1 MNTAAGSSI
10 VLRTAVVLALFGAA
24 PLAGAADPVAA
35 KDSLAL
41 EEVVVTA
48 TKVAQDIDSA
58 PAAITAIAESA
69 LGPGGIQEVRDL
81 AMTVPNLSVGDQFG
95 VNRTFI
101 RGIGMTSI
109 DLGADGAVA
118 FLQDGAM
125 IPRPS
130 HQLAGFYDLA
140 QVEVLRGPQGTIY
153 GRGATAGVVNM
164 VTKKPTEDLDGYL
177 SLTGGNYSAY
187 TVEGAIGGPIAG
199 DTVMGR
205 ISGKIDQRDG
215 YGTNLATGKD
225 IDDRDA
231 YAVRGSL
238 RFKPTDDLDIVLM
251 ADYFKEDDYNY
262 AFHFFGTTVT
272 PEDALAHNLLGG
284 QTIFDY
290 YGAKGKKPDQR
301 NIVSDQDPVNQRD
314 GTAVSAIIDWGFGD
328 GWNLK
333 SITAWRD
340 FSRFLV
346 DDLDGSDVDMFG
358 QNNYIEESESWSQDF
373 TLSGTA
379 LNVEWLMGASYFSED
394 MYGEVKVPLTNFAV
408 LVNALNA
415 GNPNWVDLPAGALN
429 SLNYWQKGSV
439 DVEAY
444 GLFVEGKYNFSDAL
458 ALTLGARYN
467 YEKRTGTGSFIFDAI
482 GVNVPT
488 DKSKS
493 WDKITP
499 KVLFEY
505 TNSYEGLFYAKYT
518 QGFKSGV
525 INIGSLNDVIDPE
538 YVDSYE
544 IGYKTPFADGRASL
558 RAAAFYYDY
567 TDLQVGFVNEQSVV
581 QTVNAASAENKG
593 IEVEIAARLTE
604 GLSANF
610 SATWL
615 EAKYTD
621 FVTGDYR
628 QDFELVNLK
637 GNYLQNAPQYTLYGA
652 LNYTRPVT
660 DDGSFVGRIEASYQD
675 DVYFTEFNNAD
686 AYQEAYGLVNLM
698 AGYEGGDGKWSVTGW
713 VRNATDEFIYSNN
726 IITAPLY
733 GSVRVGSLLPPRTY
747 GLTLAVNF

>member
-1 MNTAAGSSI
+1 MNTASGSSI

-24 PLAGAADPVAA
+24 PVAGAA
-35 KDSLAL
+35 DSLAL
-41 EEVVVTA
+41 EEIVVTA
-48 TKVAQDIDSA
+48 TKVAQDIDRA
-58 PAAITAIAESA
+58 PAAITAITADA
-69 LGPGGIQEVRDL
+69 LGPGGIREVRDL
-81 AMTVPNLSVGDQFG
+81 AMAVPNLSVGDQFG

-130 HQLAGFYDLA
+130 HQLAGFYDLE

-205 ISGKIDQRDG
+205 IAGKIDQRDG
-215 YGTNLATGKD
+215 YGTNLTTGKD
-225 IDDRDA
+225 IDNRDA

-238 RFKPTDDLDIVLM
+238 RFKPMDDLDIVLM

-284 QTIFDY
+284 RTIFDY
-290 YGAKGKKPDQR
+290 YGDRGRKVDQR
-301 NIVSDQDPVNQRD
+301 NIVSDQDPVNERD
-314 GTAVSAIIDWGFGD
+314 GTAVTGIVDWGFAE
-328 GWNLK
+328 GWDLK
-333 SITAWRD
+333 SVTAWRD
-340 FSRFLV
+340 FSRRTV
-346 DDLDGSDVDMFG
+346 DDLDSSDVDMFG
-358 QNNYIEESESWSQDF
+358 QNNYLEDSESWSQDF
-373 TLSGTA
+373 TVSGTA
-379 LNVEWLMGASYFSED
+379 ANVEWLMGANYFNEK
-394 MYGEVKVPLTNFAV
+394 MHGEVKVPLTNFAV

-415 GNPNWVDLPAGALN
+415 GNPDWVNLPAGALN
-429 SLNYWQKGSV
+429 SLNYWQKVDV

-444 GLFVEGKYNFSDAL
+444 GLFVEGKYNFSDAF
-458 ALTLGARYN
+458 AMTLGARYN

-505 TNSYEGLFYAKYT
+505 TNSHQGLAYAKYT

-538 YVDSYE
+538 YVDAYE
-544 IGYKTPFADGRASL
+544 IGYKMPFADGRASL
-558 RAAAFYYDY
+558 RTAAFYYDY

-581 QTVNAASAENKG
+581 ETVNAASAEIMG
-593 IEVEIAARLTE
+593 VEAELFARFTE
-604 GLSANF
+604 GLSGEF

-615 EAKYTD
+615 DATYTE

-628 QDFELVNLK
+628 NNFEQVDLS
-637 GNYLQNAPQYTLYGA
+637 GNYLQNAPKYTVRGA
-652 LNYTRPVT
+652 LDYRRPVT
-660 DDGSFVGRIEASYQD
+660 DTGAFFGRIEASYQD
-675 DVYFTEFNNAD
+675 KVYFTEFNNSD
-686 AYQEAYGLVNLM
+686 AEQDAYGLLNLM

-713 VRNATDEFIYSNN
+713 VRNATDEFVYSNN

>member
-24 PLAGAADPVAA
+24 PLAGAADPVEA

-48 TKVAQDIDSA
+48 TKVAQDIDKA
-58 PAAITAIAESA
+58 PAAITAISESA

-205 ISGKIDQRDG
+205 IAGKIDKRDG

-238 RFKPTDDLDIVLM
+238 RFKPLDDLDIVLM

-272 PEDALAHNLLGG
+272 PEDGLAHNLLGG

-301 NIVSDQDPVNQRD
+301 NIVSDQDPINQRD
-314 GTAVSAIIDWGFGD
+314 GTAVSAIIDWGFAD

-346 DDLDGSDVDMFG
+346 DDLDSSDVDMFG
-358 QNNYIEESESWSQDF
+358 QNNYIEDSESWSQDF
-373 TLSGTA
+373 TVSGTA
-379 LNVEWLMGASYFSED
+379 ANVEWLMGANYFSEE

-415 GNPNWVDLPAGALN
+415 GNPAWVDLPAGALN
-429 SLNYWQKGSV
+429 SLNYWQKGDV

-444 GLFVEGKYNFSDAL
+444 GLFVEGKYNFTDAL
-458 ALTLGARYN
+458 AMTLGARYN

-505 TNSYEGLFYAKYT
+505 TNSHQGLFYAKYT

-538 YVDSYE
+538 YVDAYE
-544 IGYKTPFADGRASL
+544 IGYKMPFADGRASL
-558 RAAAFYYDY
+558 RTAAFYYDY

-593 IEVEIAARLTE
+593 IEVEVAARLTE

-628 QDFELVNLK
+628 QNFELVNLK
-637 GNYLQNAPQYTLYGA
+637 GNYLQNAPKYTLNGA

-660 DDGSFVGRIEASYQD
+660 DDGSFIGRIEASYQD
-675 DVYFTEFNNAD
+675 KVYFTEFNNAD
-686 AYQEAYGLVNLM
+686 AEQDAYGLINLM

>member
-1 MNTAAGSSI
+1 MNTASGSSL
-10 VLRTAVVLALFGAA
+10 VLRTAVVIALFGAA
-24 PLAGAADPVAA
+24 PLAGAADT
-35 KDSLAL
+35 SLAL

-48 TKVAQDIDSA
+48 TKVAMDIDST
-58 PAAITAIAESA
+58 PAAITAITADA
-69 LGPGGIQEVRDL
+69 LGAGGITEIRDL
-81 AMTVPNLSVGDQFG
+81 ALAVPNLSVGDQFG

-130 HQLAGFYDLA
+130 HQLAGFYDLE
-140 QVEVLRGPQGTIY
+140 QVEVLRGPQGTLY

-164 VTKKPTEDLDGYL
+164 VTKKPSEDLDGYANYTL
-177 SLTGGNYSAY
+177 GNYNA
-187 TVEGAIGGPIAG
+187 TTFEGAVGGPLMG
-199 DTVMGR
+199 ETVMGR
-205 ISGKIDQRDG
+205 VAVKADKRDG
-215 YGTNLATGKD
+215 YGTNLATGKP
-225 IDDRDA
+225 IDNRDA

-238 RFKPTDDLDIVLM
+238 RFKPGDTLDITLI

-262 AFHFFGTTVT
+262 AFHFFGTTVV
-272 PEDALAHNLLGG
+272 PEDQLAHNLLGG

-290 YGAKGKKPDQR
+290 YAARGKKVNQR
-301 NIVSDQDPVNQRD
+301 NIVSDQDPINDRD
-314 GTAVSAIIDWGFGD
+314 GTAVSAIVDWGFAD
-328 GWNLK
+328 GWNLR
-333 SITAWRD
+333 SVTAWRD
-340 FSRFLV
+340 FDRFLR

-358 QNNYIEESESWSQDF
+358 QNNYIEQSESWSQDF
-373 TLSGTA
+373 TVSGEA
-379 LNVEWLMGASYFSED
+379 AGIEWLMGANYFAED
-394 MYGEVKVPLTNFAV
+394 MYGEVKVPLTNLGLIF
-408 LVNALNA
+408 N
-415 GNPNWVDLPAGALN
+415 LPADFFNDG
-429 SLNYWQKGSV
+429 NYWQKGAV

-444 GLFVEGKYNFSDAL
+444 GLFVQGKYAFTDQL
-458 ALTLGARYN
+458 ALTLGVRYN
-467 YEKRTGTGSFIFDAI
+467 YEERTGTGSFIFDAI

-493 WDKITP
+493 WDKVTP
-499 KVLFEY
+499 KVLLEY
-505 TNSYEGLFYAKYT
+505 QTPNDGLAYLQFT

-538 YVDSYE
+538 FVDAYE
-544 IGYKTPFADGRASL
+544 IGYKMPFMDGRASL

-593 IEVEIAARLTE
+593 VELELIARLTE
-604 GLSANF
+604 SLTGSL

-615 EAKYTD
+615 DATYTE

-628 QDFELVNLK
+628 NNFEQVDLS
-637 GNYLQNAPQYTLYGA
+637 GNNLQNAPEYTARVA
-652 LNYTRPVT
+652 LDYVHPVT
-660 DDGSFVGRIEASYQD
+660 ATGSIVAGVEAAYQD
-675 DVYFTEFNNAD
+675 DVYFTEFNNED
-686 AYQEAYGLVNLM
+686 AFQEAYTIVNARL
-698 AGYEGGDGKWSVTGW
+698 GYEGGEGRWNVTGW

-747 GLTLAVNF
+747 GITLGYNF

>member
-1 MNTAAGSSI
+1 MNTASGSSI
-10 VLRTAVVLALFGAA
+10 VLRTAVVLALFGAV
-24 PLAGAADPVAA
+24 PLAGAADA

-41 EEVVVTA
+41 EEIVVTA
-48 TKVAQDIDSA
+48 TKVAQDIGST
-58 PAAITAIAESA
+58 PAAITAITSDA
-69 LGPGGIQEVRDL
+69 LGPGGIREVRDL
-81 AMTVPNLSVGDQFG
+81 AVSVPNLSVGDQFG

-130 HQLAGFYDLA
+130 HQLAGFYDLER
-140 QVEVLRGPQGTIY
+140 VEVLRGPQGTLY

-177 SLTGGNYSAY
+177 NYTLGNYSAT
-187 TVEGAIGGPIAG
+187 TVEGALGGPIAG
-199 DTVMGR
+199 EKVMGR
-205 ISGKIDQRDG
+205 ISGKADKRDG
-215 YGTNLATGKD
+215 YGRNLTTGKAVD
-225 IDDRDA
+225 NRDA

-238 RFKPTDDLDIVLM
+238 RFMPSDTLDIVLM

-262 AFHFFGTTVT
+262 AFHFFGTTVV
-272 PEDALAHNLLGG
+272 PEDQLAHNLLGG
-284 QTIFDY
+284 RTIFDY
-290 YGAKGKKPDQR
+290 YADRGRAVDQR
-301 NIVSDQDPVNQRD
+301 NIVSDQDPINERD
-314 GTAVSAIIDWGFGD
+314 GTAVSAIIDWGFAD

-340 FSRFLV
+340 FSRFLR

-358 QNNYIEESESWSQDF
+358 QNNYIEDSESWSQDF
-373 TLSGTA
+373 TVSGTA
-379 LNVEWLMGASYFSED
+379 ANIEWLMGANYFSEK
-394 MYGEVKVPLTNFAV
+394 MHGEVKVPLTNLG
-408 LVNALNA
+408 LVF
-415 GNPNWVDLPAGALN
+415 GLPADFFNDG
-429 SLNYWQKGSV
+429 NYWQNGDV

-444 GLFVEGKYNFSDAL
+444 GVFLQGRYSFTDAW

-467 YEKRTGTGSFIFDAI
+467 YEKREGTGSFIFDAL

-488 DKSKS
+488 DREKS
-493 WDKITP
+493 WNKVTP
-499 KVLFEY
+499 KVLLEY
-505 TNSYEGLFYAKYT
+505 KTGNDGLAYLQFT

-525 INIGSLNDVIDPE
+525 INIGSLNEVIDPE
-538 YVDSYE
+538 YVDAYE
-544 IGYKTPFADGRASL
+544 IGYKMPFAGDRASL
-558 RAAAFYYDY
+558 RTAAFYYDY

-581 QTVNAASAENKG
+581 ETVNAASAEIMG
-593 IEVEIAARLTE
+593 VEAELFARITE
-604 GLSANF
+604 GLSAEL

-615 EAKYTD
+615 DATYTE

-628 QDFELVNLK
+628 QDFEQVDLS
-637 GNYLQNAPQYTLYGA
+637 GNYLQNAPKYTVRGA
-652 LNYTRPVT
+652 LDYRRPVT
-660 DDGSFVGRIEASYQD
+660 ATGSFVGRIEASYQD
-675 DVYFTEFNNAD
+675 KVYFTEFNNSD
-686 AYQEAYGLVNLM
+686 AEQESYGLLNLL

-747 GLTLAVNF
+747 GLTLSLNF

>member
-1 MNTAAGSSI
+1 MNTASGSSI
-10 VLRTAVVLALFGAA
+10 VLRTAVVLSLFGAA
-24 PLAGAADPVAA
+24 PMAGAA
-35 KDSLAL
+35 DSLAL
-41 EEVVVTA
+41 EEILVTA
-48 TKVAQDIDSA
+48 TKVAQDIGST
-58 PAAITAIAESA
+58 PAAITAITADA
-69 LGPGGIQEVRDL
+69 LGPGGIREVRDL
-81 AMTVPNLSVGDQFG
+81 AVSVPNLSVGDQFG

-130 HQLAGFYDLA
+130 HQLAGFYDLER
-140 QVEVLRGPQGTIY
+140 VEVLRGPQGTLY

-177 SLTGGNYSAY
+177 NYTLGNYSAT
-187 TVEGAIGGPIAG
+187 TVEGALGGPIAG
-199 DTVMGR
+199 EKVMGR
-205 ISGKIDQRDG
+205 ISGKADKRDG
-215 YGTNLATGKD
+215 YGRNLTTGKAVD
-225 IDDRDA
+225 NRDA

-238 RFKPTDDLDIVLM
+238 RFTPSDTLDVVLM

-262 AFHFFGTTVT
+262 AFHFLGTTVV
-272 PEDALAHNLLGG
+272 PEDQLAHNLLGG
-284 QTIFDY
+284 RTIFDY
-290 YGAKGKKPDQR
+290 YADRGRAVDQR
-301 NIVSDQDPVNQRD
+301 NIVSDQDPINERD
-314 GTAVSAIIDWGFGD
+314 GTAVSAIIDWGFAD

-340 FSRFLV
+340 FSRFLR

-358 QNNYIEESESWSQDF
+358 QNNYIEDSESWSQDF
-373 TLSGTA
+373 TVSGTA
-379 LNVEWLMGASYFSED
+379 ANIEWLMGANYFSEK
-394 MYGEVKVPLTNFAV
+394 MHGEVKVPLTNFAV

-415 GNPNWVDLPAGALN
+415 GNPAWVDLPADALN
-429 SLNYWQKGSV
+429 SGNYWQNGDV

-444 GLFVEGKYNFSDAL
+444 GVFLQGRYSFTDAW

-467 YEKRTGTGSFIFDAI
+467 YEKREGTGSFIFDAL

-488 DKSKS
+488 DREKS
-493 WDKITP
+493 WNKVTP
-499 KVLFEY
+499 KVLLEY
-505 TNSYEGLFYAKYT
+505 KTGNDGLAYLQFT

-525 INIGSLNDVIDPE
+525 INIGSLNEVIDPE
-538 YVDSYE
+538 YVDAYE
-544 IGYKTPFADGRASL
+544 VGYKMPFAGDRASL

-581 QTVNAASAENKG
+581 ETVNAASAEIMG
-593 IEVEIAARLTE
+593 VEAELFARITE
-604 GLSANF
+604 GLSGEL

-615 EAKYTD
+615 DATYTE

-628 QDFELVNLK
+628 QNFDQVDLS
-637 GNYLQNAPQYTLYGA
+637 GNYLQNAPKYTVRGA
-652 LNYTRPVT
+652 LDYRRPVT
-660 DDGSFVGRIEASYQD
+660 ATGSFVGRIEASYQD
-675 DVYFTEFNNAD
+675 KVYFTEFNNSD
-686 AYQEAYGLVNLM
+686 AEQDAYGLLNLL

-747 GLTLAVNF
+747 GLTLSLNF

>member
-1 MNTAAGSSI
+1 MNTATGSSI

-24 PLAGAADPVAA
+24 PVASAA
-35 KDSLAL
+35 DSLAL
-41 EEVVVTA
+41 EEIVVTA
-48 TKVAQDIDSA
+48 TKVAQDIDRA
-58 PAAITAIAESA
+58 PAAITAITSDA
-69 LGPGGIQEVRDL
+69 LGPGGIREVRDL
-81 AMTVPNLSVGDQFG
+81 AMAVPNLSVGDQFG

-130 HQLAGFYDLA
+130 HQLAGFYDLD

-164 VTKKPTEDLDGYL
+164 VTKKPTEDLDGYMNY
-177 SLTGGNYSAY
+177 TIGNYAA
-187 TVEGAIGGPIAG
+187 TTFEGALGGPIAG
-199 DTVMGR
+199 DTLMGR
-205 ISGKIDQRDG
+205 ISGKADKRDG
-215 YGTNLATGKD
+215 YGRNLATGKP
-225 IDDRDA
+225 IDNRDA

-238 RFKPTDDLDIVLM
+238 RFKPSDTLDMVLM

-262 AFHFFGTTVT
+262 AFHFFGTTVV
-272 PEDALAHNLLGG
+272 PEDQLAHNLLGG
-284 QTIFDY
+284 RTIFDY
-290 YGAKGKKPDQR
+290 YGDRGRKVDQR
-301 NIVSDQDPVNQRD
+301 NIVSDQDPINERD
-314 GTAVSAIIDWGFGD
+314 GTAVSAIVDWGFAE

-340 FSRFLV
+340 FSRFTR
-346 DDLDGSDVDMFG
+346 DDLDSSDVDMFG
-358 QNNYIEESESWSQDF
+358 QNNYIEDSESWSQDF

-379 LNVEWLMGASYFSED
+379 ANVDWLMGANYFNEK
-394 MYGEVKVPLTNFAV
+394 MHGEVKVPLTNFAV

-415 GNPNWVDLPAGALN
+415 GNPEWVDLPAGALN
-429 SLNYWQKGSV
+429 SLNYWQKGDV

-444 GLFVEGKYNFSDAL
+444 GLFVEGRYNFSDAF
-458 ALTLGARYN
+458 AMTLGARYN

-493 WDKITP
+493 WDRITP

-505 TNSYEGLFYAKYT
+505 TNSHQGLLYAKYT

-538 YVDSYE
+538 YVDAYE
-544 IGYKTPFADGRASL
+544 VGYKMSFADGRASL
-558 RAAAFYYDY
+558 RTAAFYYDY
-567 TDLQVGFVNEQSVV
+567 TDLQVGFVNEQSIV
-581 QTVNAASAENKG
+581 QTVNAASAENMG
-593 IEVEIAARLTE
+593 VEVEVAARLTE

-615 EAKYTD
+615 DATYTD

-628 QDFELVNLK
+628 NNFEQVNLK
-637 GNYLQNAPQYTLYGA
+637 GNYLQNAPKYTLYGA
-652 LNYTRPVT
+652 LNYTRPIT
-660 DDGSFVGRIEASYQD
+660 DDGSFIGRIEASYQD
-675 DVYFTEFNNAD
+675 KVYFTEFNNSD
-686 AYQEAYGLVNLM
+686 AEQDAYGLLNLM

-733 GSVRVGSLLPPRTY
+733 GSIRVGSLLPPRTY
-747 GLTLAVNF
+747 GLTLSLNF

>member
-1 MNTAAGSSI
+1 MNTASGSSI
-10 VLRTAVVLALFGAA
+10 VLRTAVVLSLFGAA
-24 PLAGAADPVAA
+24 PLAGAADA

-41 EEVVVTA
+41 EEIVVTA
-48 TKVAQDIDSA
+48 TKVAQDIGRT
-58 PAAITAIAESA
+58 PAAITAITADA
-69 LGPGGIQEVRDL
+69 LGPGGIREVRDL
-81 AMTVPNLSVGDQFG
+81 ALSVPNLSVGDQFG

-130 HQLAGFYDLA
+130 HQLAGFYDLE
-140 QVEVLRGPQGTIY
+140 QIEVLRGPQGTLY

-164 VTKKPTEDLDGYL
+164 ITRKPTEDLDGYL
-177 SLTGGNYSAY
+177 NYTLGNYSAT
-187 TVEGAIGGPIAG
+187 TVEGALGGPIAG
-199 DTVMGR
+199 ETVMGR
-205 ISGKIDQRDG
+205 ISGKADKRDG
-215 YGTNLATGKD
+215 YGSNLTTGKAVD
-225 IDDRDA
+225 NRNA
-231 YAVRGSL
+231 QAVRGSL
-238 RFKPTDDLDIVLM
+238 RFKPSDTLDMVLM
-251 ADYFKEDDYNY
+251 ADYFQEDDYNY
-262 AFHFFGTTVT
+262 AFHFLGTTVV
-272 PEDALAHNLLGG
+272 PEDELAHNLLGG
-284 QTIFDY
+284 RTIFDY
-290 YGAKGKKPDQR
+290 YADRGKKPNQR
-301 NIVSDQDPVNQRD
+301 NIVSDQDPINERD
-314 GTAVSAIIDWGFGD
+314 GTAVSAIIDWDFAD

-340 FSRFLV
+340 FNRFLR

-373 TLSGTA
+373 TVAGTA
-379 LNVEWLMGASYFSED
+379 ANVEWLMGANYFSEK
-394 MYGEVKVPLTNFAV
+394 MHGEVKVPLTNFAV

-415 GNPNWVDLPAGALN
+415 GNPDWVNLPAGALD
-429 SLNYWQKGSV
+429 SLNYWQNGDV

-444 GLFVEGKYNFSDAL
+444 GVFLQGRYAFSDAW

-467 YEKRTGTGSFIFDAI
+467 YEKREGTGSFIFDAL

-488 DKSKS
+488 DREKS
-493 WDKITP
+493 WDKVTP
-499 KVLFEY
+499 KALLEY
-505 TNSYEGLFYAKYT
+505 KTGNDGLAYLQFT

-538 YVDSYE
+538 YVDAYE
-544 IGYKTPFADGRASL
+544 IGYKMPFADDRASL
-558 RAAAFYYDY
+558 RAAAFFYDY

-581 QTVNAASAENKG
+581 ETVNAASAEIMG
-593 IEVEIAARLTE
+593 VELELFARFTE
-604 GLSANF
+604 GLSGNL

-615 EAKYTD
+615 DATYTD

-628 QDFELVNLK
+628 QDFEQVDLS
-637 GNYLQNAPQYTLYGA
+637 GNYLQNAPKYTLNGVLDYR
-652 LNYTRPVT
+652 RPVT
-660 DDGSFVGRIEASYQD
+660 ATGAIVGRIEASYQD
-675 DVYFTEFNNAD
+675 KVYFTEFNNSD
-686 AYQEAYGLVNLM
+686 AEQDAYGLLNLM

-713 VRNATDEFIYSNN
+713 VRNATDEFVYSNN

-747 GLTLAVNF
+747 GLTLSLNF

>member
-1 MNTAAGSSI
+1 MNTASGSSI
-10 VLRTAVVLALFGAA
+10 VLRTAVVLALFGAV
-24 PLAGAADPVAA
+24 PMAGAADA

-41 EEVVVTA
+41 EEIVVTA
-48 TKVAQDIDSA
+48 TKVAQDIGST
-58 PAAITAIAESA
+58 PAAITAITSDA
-69 LGPGGIQEVRDL
+69 LGPGGIREVRDL
-81 AMTVPNLSVGDQFG
+81 AVSVPNLSVGDQFG

-130 HQLAGFYDLA
+130 HQLAGFYDLER
-140 QVEVLRGPQGTIY
+140 VEVLRGPQGTLY

-177 SLTGGNYSAY
+177 NYTLGNYSAT
-187 TVEGAIGGPIAG
+187 TVEGALGGPIAG
-199 DTVMGR
+199 EKVMGR
-205 ISGKIDQRDG
+205 ISGKADKRDG
-215 YGTNLATGKD
+215 YGRNLTTGKAVD
-225 IDDRDA
+225 NRDA

-238 RFKPTDDLDIVLM
+238 RFMPSDTLDIVLM

-262 AFHFFGTTVT
+262 AFHFFGTTVV
-272 PEDALAHNLLGG
+272 PEDQLAHNLLGG
-284 QTIFDY
+284 RTIFDY
-290 YGAKGKKPDQR
+290 YADRGRAVDQR
-301 NIVSDQDPVNQRD
+301 NIVSDQDPINERD
-314 GTAVSAIIDWGFGD
+314 GTAVSAIIDWGFAD

-340 FSRFLV
+340 FSRFLR

-358 QNNYIEESESWSQDF
+358 QNNYIEDSESWSQDF
-373 TLSGTA
+373 TVSGTA
-379 LNVEWLMGASYFSED
+379 ANIEWLMGANYFSEK
-394 MYGEVKVPLTNFAV
+394 MHGEVKVPLTNLG
-408 LVNALNA
+408 LVF
-415 GNPNWVDLPAGALN
+415 GLPADFFNDG
-429 SLNYWQKGSV
+429 NYWQNGDV

-444 GLFVEGKYNFSDAL
+444 GVFLQGRYSFTDAW

-467 YEKRTGTGSFIFDAI
+467 YEKREGTGSFIFDAL

-488 DKSKS
+488 DREKS
-493 WDKITP
+493 WNKVTP
-499 KVLFEY
+499 KVLLEY
-505 TNSYEGLFYAKYT
+505 KTGNDGLAYLQFT

-525 INIGSLNDVIDPE
+525 INIGSLNEVIDPE
-538 YVDSYE
+538 YVDAYE
-544 IGYKTPFADGRASL
+544 IGYKMPFAGDRASL
-558 RAAAFYYDY
+558 RTAAFYYDY

-581 QTVNAASAENKG
+581 ETVNAASAEIMG
-593 IEVEIAARLTE
+593 VEVELFARVTE
-604 GLSANF
+604 GLSAEL

-615 EAKYTD
+615 DATYTE

-628 QDFELVNLK
+628 QDFEQVDLS
-637 GNYLQNAPQYTLYGA
+637 GNYLQNAPKYTVRGA
-652 LNYTRPVT
+652 LDYRRPVT
-660 DDGSFVGRIEASYQD
+660 ATGSFVGRIEASYQD
-675 DVYFTEFNNAD
+675 KVYFTEFNNSD
-686 AYQEAYGLVNLM
+686 AEQESYGLLNLL

-747 GLTLAVNF
+747 GLTLSLNF

>member
-1 MNTAAGSSI
+1 MNTGSGSSI

-24 PLAGAADPVAA
+24 PLASAADEQS
-35 KDSLAL
+35 SLAL
-41 EEVVVTA
+41 EEIVVTA
-48 TKVAQDIDSA
+48 TKVALDIDKT
-58 PAAITAIAESA
+58 PAAITAITADA
-69 LGPGGIQEVRDL
+69 LGPGGIREIRDL
-81 AMTVPNLSVGDQFG
+81 ALSVPNLSVGDQFG

-130 HQLAGFYDLA
+130 HQLAGFYDLE

-177 SLTGGNYSAY
+177 TYTLGNYAAT
-187 TVEGAIGGPIAG
+187 TVEGAIGGPIFG

-205 ISGKIDQRDG
+205 ISGKADRRDG
-215 YGTNLATGKD
+215 YGENLTTGKP
-225 IDDRDA
+225 IDNRDA

-238 RFKPTDDLDIVLM
+238 RFKPSDTLDIVVM
-251 ADYFKEDDYNY
+251 GDYFKEDDYNY
-262 AFHFFGTTVT
+262 AFHFLGTTVV
-272 PEDALAHNLLGG
+272 PEDQLAHNLLGG

-290 YGAKGKKPDQR
+290 YAPRRPDQR
-301 NIVSDQDPVNQRD
+301 NIVSDADPINERD
-314 GTAVSAIIDWGFGD
+314 GTAVSAIADWGFAE
-328 GWNLK
+328 GWNLR

-340 FSRFLV
+340 FDRYLL

-358 QNNYIEESESWSQDF
+358 KNNYIEQSESWSQDF
-373 TLSGTA
+373 TVAGEA
-379 LNVEWLMGASYFSED
+379 AGIEWLMGANYFSEK
-394 MYGEVKVPLTNFAV
+394 MYGEVRVPLTNLGLIF
-408 LVNALNA
+408 
-415 GNPNWVDLPAGALN
+415 GLPADFFNDG
-429 SLNYWQKGSV
+429 NYWQRGDV

-444 GLFVEGKYNFSDAL
+444 GVFLQGRYPFTDSL

-467 YEKRTGTGSFIFDAI
+467 YEKREGTGSFIFDAI

-488 DKSKS
+488 DKDKS
-493 WDKITP
+493 WDKVTP
-499 KVLFEY
+499 KVMLEY
-505 TNSYEGLFYAKYT
+505 RTPNDGLAYLQFT

-538 YVDSYE
+538 FVDAYE
-544 IGYKTPFADGRASL
+544 IGYKMPFMDGRASL

-581 QTVNAASAENKG
+581 QTINAASAENMG
-593 IEVEIAARLTE
+593 VEVELAARFSE
-604 GLSANF
+604 GLTGNF

-615 EAKYTD
+615 DATYQE

-628 QDFELVNLK
+628 DNFAQVDLS
-637 GNYLQNAPQYTLYGA
+637 GNNLQNAPEYTVRAA
-652 LNYTRPVT
+652 LDYVRPLT
-660 DDGSFVGRIEASYQD
+660 ATGSVIAGVEAAYQD

-686 AYQEAYGLVNLM
+686 AFQEAYTIVN
-698 AGYEGGDGKWSVTGW
+698 ARVGYEGGNGKWNVTGW
-713 VRNATDEFIYSNN
+713 VRNATDEFVYSNN

-747 GLTLAVNF
+747 GITLGYNF